1 MNDMSSIMKNLVS
14 YNIEFDDMGSSYG
27 NESYYVFDLL
37 NYIHLPREMDSNAI
51 LNDNETDTDG
61 LTHAM
66 FNALYAYSHDSD
78 SSEQSRKLV
87 EEYRK
92 TLQVN

>member
-1 MNDMSSIMKNLVS
+1 MTSVVKNLVS
-14 YNIEFDDMGSSYG
+14 CSDIEFDEMRSSYG
-27 NESYYVFDLL
+27 NESYYVFDLM
-37 NYIHLPREMDSNAI
+37 NYIHLPREKDSNAI
-51 LNDNETDTDG
+51 LHDNETDIDG

-66 FNALYAYSHDSD
+66 FDALHAYSYDTDSN
-78 SSEQSRKLV
+78 EQSHKLV